1 MCVMKTIG
9 VRELRQNLSVY
20 LRAIQEEGE
29 PIEVTDRGRPV
40 AVLAPLK
47 VGSDDYD
54 ALEAAGRLR
63 PAQATWSTLAAPV
76 GPVTTAGTDA
86 LAALREDR
94 F

>member
-1 MCVMKTIG
+1 MESVG

-29 PIEVTDRGRPV
+29 PIEVTDRGHPV

-63 PAQATWSTLAAPV
+63 PAQAAWSTLAAPV

>member
-1 MCVMKTIG
+1 MKSVG

-20 LRAIQEEGE
+20 LRAMQKEGE

-40 AVLAPLK
+40 AVLAPLE

-63 PAQATWSTLAAPV
+63 PAEATWSTLAAPV
-76 GPVTTAGTDA
+76 GPITTAGTDA
-86 LAALREDR
+86 LGALREER
-94 F
+94 L